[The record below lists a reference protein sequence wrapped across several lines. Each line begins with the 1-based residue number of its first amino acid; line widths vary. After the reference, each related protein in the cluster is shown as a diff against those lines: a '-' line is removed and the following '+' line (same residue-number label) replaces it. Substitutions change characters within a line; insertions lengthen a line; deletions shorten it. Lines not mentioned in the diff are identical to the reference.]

1 LPDTRATWSRDIAV
15 RRECSERPPQT
26 ASLGPAAHAR
36 TESIQRD
43 AHRALDGVRRTPR
56 ATVARRAHGLHP
68 SSDRKSLA
76 EDRRQRLRFEECL
89 RWAEVDVHQAL
100 CVGTLSPLSLR
111 GQAQSA
117 LQAIRVDKLHCFT
130 LRVTDLARSL
140 NFYQSLFGMPV
151 LARDAGAVSL
161 RVGAGPQFL
170 TLQECQPGETPGIA
184 HIGLSVP
191 EFSVDSLVA
200 SLTARGLRERPAAA
214 PATELLSA
222 SMQFWR
228 ASTPEA
234 GVFLTDR
241 EGLLLQLCAPSWC
254 GAAGGCATP
263 EAAPALGL
271 LQLNDIN
278 HFTNYMS
285 NAPLANQYYQDLLG
299 LRYQSYQGPTMPTIG
314 VGDGRQFLM
323 FVGGAR
329 EEAPQTPARIDH
341 VSLSVENFDVE
352 RILATLTQF
361 GLSARAEPSVTPA
374 LSHWVSM
381 RMPNR
386 GGAEGG
392 TPELYFSDP
401 DGLHIQLQHLDY
413 CGGGGYLGD
422 ACPALL

>member
-1 LPDTRATWSRDIAV
+1 MKTTVDYTSHAAEFTLP
-15 RRECSERPPQT
+15 
-26 ASLGPAAHAR
+26 
-36 TESIQRD
+36 
-43 AHRALDGVRRTPR
+43 
-56 ATVARRAHGLHP
+56 P
-68 SSDRKSLA
+68 SPL
-76 EDRRQRLRFEECL
+76 RRQLLCL
-89 RWAEVDVHQAL
+89 LA
-100 CVGTLSPLSLR
+100 LSPLCFR
-111 GQAQSA
+111 AQAQTSA
-117 LQAIRVDKLHCFT
+117 PAIRISRLHCFT
-130 LRVTDLARSL
+130 LRVTDLERSV
-140 NFYQSLFGMPV
+140 NFYQALFGMPV
-151 LARDAGAVSL
+151 LGRAADAVSL
-161 RVGAGPQFL
+161 RIGAGPQFL
-170 TLQECQPGETPGIA
+170 TLQECRPGELPGIG
-184 HIGLSVP
+184 HVGLSVP
-191 EFSVDSLVA
+191 DLDVEQIAA
-200 SLTARGLRERPAAA
+200 SLAARGLRERATPASSS
-214 PATELLSA
+214 ELLGA
-222 SMQFWR
+222 ALQFWR
-228 ASTPEA
+228 AASSEA

-241 EGLLLQLCAPSWC
+241 EGLLLQLCASTWC
-254 GAAGGCATP
+254 GVAGGCTTP
-263 EAAPALGL
+263 EPAPQPGL

-285 NAPLANQYYQDLLG
+285 NAPTANVFYLDTFG

-422 ACPALL
+422 SCPALL

>member
-1 LPDTRATWSRDIAV
+1 MK
-15 RRECSERPPQT
+15 
-26 ASLGPAAHAR
+26 R
-36 TESIQRD
+36 T
-43 AHRALDGVRRTPR
+43 LDYSSQS
-56 ATVARRAHGLHP
+56 ADFSAP
-68 SSDRKSLA
+68 SSPL
-76 EDRRQRLRFEECL
+76 RRQLLCL
-89 RWAEVDVHQAL
+89 LA
-100 CVGTLSPLSLR
+100 LSPLSLR
-111 GQAQSA
+111 GLAQSA
-117 LQAIRVDKLHCFT
+117 SQSIRVDKLHCFT

-140 NFYQSLFGMPV
+140 NFYQTLFGMPV
-151 LARDAGAVSL
+151 LARGAGVVSL

-191 EFSVDSLVA
+191 EFSVDALVA

-254 GAAGGCATP
+254 GAAGGCSTP
-263 EAAPALGL
+263 EAAPTPGL

-323 FVGGAR
+323 FVGGSQ
-329 EEAPQTPARIDH
+329 EQTPQMPARIDH

-422 ACPALL
+422 ACPALP

>member
-1 LPDTRATWSRDIAV
+1 MKRTVEYTSHCADFSAPHSR
-15 RRECSERPPQT
+15 
-26 ASLGPAAHAR
+26 L
-36 TESIQRD
+36 
-43 AHRALDGVRRTPR
+43 
-56 ATVARRAHGLHP
+56 
-68 SSDRKSLA
+68 
-76 EDRRQRLRFEECL
+76 RRQLLCL
-89 RWAEVDVHQAL
+89 LA
-100 CVGTLSPLSLR
+100 LSPVSLR
-111 GQAQSA
+111 MQAQVVA
-117 LQAIRVDKLHCFT
+117 QAIRISKLHCFT
-130 LRVTDLARSL
+130 LRVTDLERSL
-140 NFYQSLFGMPV
+140 NFYQTLFGMPV
-151 LARDAGAVSL
+151 LTRESAAVSL

-170 TLQECQPGETPGIA
+170 TLQECQPGEAPGIG

-191 EFSVDSLVA
+191 DMSVDTMAA
-200 SLTARGLRERPAAA
+200 SLTAKGLRERAA
-214 PATELLSA
+214 PASSTDLLSA
-222 SMQFWR
+222 ALQFWR
-228 ASTPEA
+228 AGTPEA

-254 GAAGGCATP
+254 GAAGHCAKP
-263 EAAPALGL
+263 EPAPAPGL

-278 HFTNYMS
+278 HFTNYMT
-285 NAPLANQYYQDLLG
+285 NAPAANQFHRDLFG
-299 LRYQSYQGPTMPTIG
+299 LQFQSYQGPTMPTIG

-323 FVGGAR
+323 FVGGAQDT
-329 EEAPQTPARIDH
+329 APQTPARIDH

-361 GLSARAEPSVTPA
+361 GLSARTEPSVTPA

-422 ACPALL
+422 ACPALP

>member
-1 LPDTRATWSRDIAV
+1 MK
-15 RRECSERPPQT
+15 RPVDYT
-26 ASLGPAAHAR
+26 SHAA
-36 TESIQRD
+36 D
-43 AHRALDGVRRTPR
+43 F
-56 ATVARRAHGLHP
+56 
-68 SSDRKSLA
+68 SSSHSPL
-76 EDRRQRLRFEECL
+76 RRQLLCL
-89 RWAEVDVHQAL
+89 LA
-100 CVGTLSPLSLR
+100 LSPLSASI
-111 GQAQSA
+111 GAQAA
-117 LQAIRVDKLHCFT
+117 AQAVVVSKLHCFT
-130 LRVTDLARSL
+130 LRVTELERSL
-140 NFYQSLFGMPV
+140 NFYQTLFGMPV
-151 LARDAGAVSL
+151 LARESGVVSL

-184 HIGLSVP
+184 HIGLSVLD
-191 EFSVDSLVA
+191 FSVDTVA
-200 SLTARGLRERPAAA
+200 SLLAARGLRERATA
-214 PATELLSA
+214 PASAELLNA
-222 SMQFWR
+222 SLQFWR
-228 ASTPEA
+228 APAPDS

-241 EGLLLQLCAPSWC
+241 EGLLLQLCAPTWC
-254 GAAGGCATP
+254 GVAGACVTP
-263 EAAPALGL
+263 EPALTPGL

-278 HFTNYMS
+278 HFTNYMT
-285 NAPLANQYYQDLLG
+285 NAPAANLFYLELFG
-299 LRYQSYQGPTMPTIG
+299 LQYQSYQGPTMPTIG

-329 EEAPQTPARIDH
+329 EETPQTPARIDH

-392 TPELYFSDP
+392 TPELYFADP

-422 ACPALL
+422 TCPALP